1 MTFTLTD
8 LTTMTRKCCSRPEG
22 ATSTTSR
29 YQFEMDFV
37 KLENM
42 LKQKKT
48 NLHVIGLDKVVLS
61 RPIDIAKDAQ
71 FISEYIKNKSILDAS
86 LTEGAEIIQFMLFS
100 TENEK
105 GTMRPKYI
113 DEEGN
118 AVDISDKELFTM
130 CNEPDQIN
138 ENLIK
143 CIVTEHPVYRIIV
156 VRLFNEKNDRYDY
169 NVNIR
174 SNYQMI
180 SYMKNLANGTVA
192 EAEPKQEEA
201 VAETTEEVAEP
212 AVEESAEVAPE
223 ETTEA

>member
-61 RPIDIAKDAQ
+61 RPIDVVKDAQ
-71 FISEYIKNKSILDAS
+71 FISEYIKNKSILEAS
-86 LTEGAEIIQFMLFS
+86 LAEGAEMIQFMLFS

-113 DEEGN
+113 DDEGN

-138 ENLIK
+138 ENLIR

-174 SNYQMI
+174 SNYPMI
-180 SYMKNLANGTVA
+180 SYMKSPAANGEAV
-192 EAEPKQEEA
+192 EAEQNEEA
-201 VAETTEEVAEP
+201 AEEVD
-212 AVEESAEVAPE
+212 
-223 ETTEA
+223 ETTEAPAEENTEPVETTEG